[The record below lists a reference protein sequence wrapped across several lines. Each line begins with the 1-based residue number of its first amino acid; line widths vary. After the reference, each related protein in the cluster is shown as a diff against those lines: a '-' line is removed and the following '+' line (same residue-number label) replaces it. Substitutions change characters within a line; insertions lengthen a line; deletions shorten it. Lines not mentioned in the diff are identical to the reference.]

1 MATYTYTVTV
11 AAASGYGSGN
21 RFYLQ
26 LPGGS
31 VLENPPIG
39 PFVENDVLVFNQG
52 AATNAGHPLGVG
64 PTNNQASSAYGNSN
78 GVSFNISGVSPQPTT
93 FSAFQT
99 AYTTAKNSSNTTAV
113 TVTYTVPASL
123 SGVPTTLY
131 YFCGIH
137 SGMGN
142 TITLSS
148 TADSTLPVLSSV
160 TINDGDSSTNNS
172 TVTVKVSGTDA
183 VGITGV
189 YLSES
194 STISGGK
201 PSTSLPDWR
210 PITQTT
216 NLSNHT
222 ESFNLSAGL
231 GSKVVYAW
239 LKDAAG
245 NVSASGNDSITLQS
259 STLSVL
265 SGTLID
271 SDTTI
276 SADTEGSS
284 PIIIEVGSTLTLSG
298 TASFFIAAEERA
310 VYNETPISIY
320 VP

>member
-11 AAASGYGSGN
+11 AGASGYGSGN

-26 LPGGS
+26 LAGGS
-31 VLENPPIG
+31 VLENPAIG

-52 AATNAGHPLGVG
+52 AATNSGHPLGIG
-64 PTNNQASSAYGNSN
+64 ATNNQASSAYGSSN
-78 GVSFNISGVSPQPTT
+78 GVAYVVSGSSYST
-93 FSAFQT
+93 FSAFQS
-99 AYTTAKNSSNTTAV
+99 AYTTAKNSSSTAAA
-113 TVTYTVPASL
+113 TVTYTIPSSL

-160 TINDGDSSTNNS
+160 TLNDGASATSNS

-201 PSTSLPDWR
+201 PSPSLSDWR
-210 PITQTT
+210 PITQATSV
-216 NLSNHT
+216 SNHT
-222 ESFNLSAGL
+222 ESFNLSSGL
-231 GSKVVYAW
+231 GSKTVYAW

-245 NVSASGNDSITLQS
+245 NVSASANDAITLEAA
-259 STLSVL
+259 TLAIL
-265 SGTLID
+265 LETLID

-276 SADTEGSS
+276 SQDTESGS
-284 PIIIEVGSTLTLSG
+284 PLIIEVGSTLTINEGVSL
-298 TASFFIAAEERA
+298 FIASEERA
-310 VYNETPISIY
+310 IYNETPISIY